1 MKRIY
6 YIAILLCAAFAVSC
20 SNDMLDEGFGSANE
34 GMLNIAFDIPAAT
47 RAYKSGDACDIRFY
61 KYDDSAKSSKT
72 LIRHYYS
79 EKELP
84 ETLWLLEGE
93 YCVTISIGN
102 PETAPAA
109 TFDGGSIYYGASDF
123 TITAGATTSVNVKCG
138 IRNTMVKIIFD
149 SSLYDKFD
157 EPGTDAV
164 TGIKSRYCATV
175 LINDT
180 WDPDFK
186 AHNLPWLAYKRQEMN
201 ETVEDGHEYSRVGYF
216 VLPAGAE
223 NISYCFHAFSSDMTI
238 EGDDPDNGN
247 EKVNGQVHIHGTKKL
262 SLPQGQTTREGAM
275 YTLTFKYT
283 PDKNGFI
290 SVNFTVEVADV
301 EEIEESFAVNPAP
314 KPTLDGDG
322 FSKNEIHTVTNQTL
336 TYKASYEKSSI
347 KSIKVY
353 VDNSRTA
360 AKTISCETDSE
371 AGGVKIE
378 RQEDG
383 HTILLTF
390 SADFLN
396 TLSGGEHT
404 LEFEL
409 EPTDGPKSDKIRSK
423 IMMSGTYSLASTDCW
438 NAKGKIGAYVY
449 ESASDVKIRYR
460 AVNTQSWNTVSAT
473 SAGENIY
480 TAEASNINAN
490 TEYEYQLLL
499 NSTAV
504 GAAYKTK
511 IGDGTQIPNSNFEE
525 WSTSGKVVLPYGS
538 EQWWDTGNHAA
549 ANYELVGGGNL
560 TTSVKEPRTGSSGQ
574 YAARLESK
582 NVAIKFAAGNIF
594 VGKFLGINGGT
605 NGSIAF
611 GKPFDYTYR
620 PKAIKFWYK
629 GTVGSI
635 NVVGDSPAGMTLK
648 SGDSDVA
655 ELYVCLCQMGGPH
668 VVYTGDKKT
677 LVDITSKTISYN
689 TDPNSKS
696 VNNNMDDGKIV
707 GYGYW
712 DRSRTEIVKTD
723 GNGGTTAP
731 ESGDFA
737 NQEKWIE
744 VTVPINY
751 NSEDVPNYIM
761 VTASSSKYG
770 DYFTGSSNSV
780 MYLDDVELV
789 Y

>member
-6 YIAILLCAAFAVSC
+6 YITILLCAAFAASC

-61 KYDDSAKSSKT
+61 KYDDSEKSSKT

-123 TITAGATTSVNVKCG
+123 TITAGETTSVNVKCG
-138 IRNTMVKIIFD
+138 IRNTMIKIIFD

-157 EPGTDAV
+157 KVGTDAV
-164 TGIKSRYCATV
+164 TGNESRYCATV
-175 LINDT
+175 IVNET
-180 WDPDFK
+180 WDSDFK

-201 ETVEDGHEYSRVGYF
+201 ETVKEDGHEYSRVGYF
-216 VLPAGAE
+216 VLPEGAKH
-223 NISYCFHAFSSDMTI
+223 ISYCFHAFSNDMTI
-238 EGDDPDNGN
+238 VGDNPDNDG
-247 EKVNGQVHIHGTKKL
+247 ETVYGEVHMHGTK
-262 SLPQGQTTREGAM
+262 SLAIPQGQTTREGAM

-336 TYKASYEKSSI
+336 TYKATYEKSSI

-438 NAKGKIGAYVY
+438 NAKGKIEAYVY

-460 AVNTQSWNTVSAT
+460 AVNTPSWNTVSAT
-473 SAGENIY
+473 SAGENGENIY

-511 IGDGTQIPNSNFEE
+511 IGDGTQIPNAGFEI
-525 WSTSGKVVLPYGS
+525 WGIDGNAITPYTGYTGDRYTPSTDI
-538 EQWWDTGNHAA
+538 QCWDTGNHGST
-549 ANYELVGGGNL
+549 LLSSGSNL
-560 TTSVKEPRTGSSGQ
+560 TSGENEPRPDSKGSK
-574 YAARLESK
+574 AAKLASRS
-582 NVAIKFAAGNIF
+582 VVGKFAAGNIF
-594 VGKFLGINGGT
+594 VGKFLGIAGT
-605 NGSIAF
+605 NGVIGF
-611 GKPFDYTYR
+611 GKSFDYTYR
-620 PKAIKFWYK
+620 PKAVSFWYK

-635 NVVGDSPAGMTLK
+635 NTGSGGPAGSEK
-648 SGDSDVA
+648 GESDVA
-655 ELYVCLCQMGGPH
+655 QFYVLLCSNTTGPH
-668 VVYTGDKKT
+668 IVDTRDKGT
-677 LVDITSKTISYN
+677 FMDLSLNTIPYCTSVSGA
-689 TDPNSKS
+689 NSKNDATGHIVAKAVWENKQS
-696 VNNNMDDGKIV
+696 VEGWTKITVDMD
-707 GYGYW
+707 Y
-712 DRSRTEIVKTD
+712 TEYAD
-723 GNGGTTAP
+723 
-731 ESGDFA
+731 
-737 NQEKWIE
+737 EKPSFI
-744 VTVPINY
+744 I
-751 NSEDVPNYIM
+751 
-761 VTASSSKYG
+761 VTASASKFG
-770 DYFTGSSNSV
+770 DYFVGSTNSV